1 MKEKRS
7 VGLPP
12 QLLSGAGRVL
22 RPRDATDL
30 YSNPRAEFRRMER
43 TGVLRRIAT
52 GYYVAVPQERV
63 GDPLWR
69 PPIEDVA
76 IGVAVADYGDA
87 AALMG
92 LSAARYHGAVP
103 RAYAKAWIATN
114 VSRRP
119 VDGGGFGLFVFVA
132 RDVRSLDLVR
142 AHTGVATGW
151 VTSIEQTAVDLLRRP
166 SWADGRRAADDAVA
180 RLLPQCQD
188 RLDELAAAQRGRSA
202 LARIRPTSAHQ
213 PSAARHVPASDDF
226 SLELGRAVARQLE
239 CNETAVRALAQRNLT
254 RARAER
260 DVQPSWMH
268 RWQELLDG
276 PMSELIDVLTSP
288 SEEAR
293 VLRQSSPFA
302 GVLAPRE
309 RWALL
314 AEVKEARRAAR
325 SA

>member
-1 MKEKRS
+1 MRS
-7 VGLPP
+7 VGLHP
-12 QLLSGAGRVL
+12 QLLSGGRRVL
-22 RPRDATDL
+22 RPQDASDL

-43 TGVLRRIAT
+43 TGVLRRIAI
-52 GYYVAVPQERV
+52 GYYVAVPQERI
-63 GDPLWR
+63 GDPSWR

-103 RAYAKAWIATN
+103 RAHAKAWIATN

-119 VDGGGFGLFVFVA
+119 IDGGVFGLFRFVA
-132 RDVRSLDLVR
+132 RDVRSLHLVR
-142 AHTGVATGW
+142 AHTRVATGW

-166 SWADGRRAADDAVA
+166 SWAGGRRAAEDAVA
-180 RLLPQCQD
+180 RLLPRCQDD
-188 RLDELAAAQRGRSA
+188 RLDELAAAQRGRAA
-202 LARIRPTSAHQ
+202 LARIRPTRAHQ
-213 PSAARHVPASDDF
+213 TSAARQVPASDEF
-226 SLELGRAVARQLE
+226 SLELGRAVVRHLE
-239 CNETAVRALAQRNLT
+239 RDETTVRALAQRNLT
-254 RARAER
+254 RARAEH
-260 DVQPSWMH
+260 DVPPSWMH
-268 RWQELLDG
+268 RWQELLNG
-276 PMSELIDVLTSP
+276 PTSELIDVLTSP
-288 SEEAR
+288 NEQAR

-302 GVLAPRE
+302 GVLTPRE